1 MPLWCRAMGRGL
13 ALAASIYQPVSA
25 GPRCFTDACTAC
37 VSVSEEVLKMGR
49 TKASTVKDIK
59 QSLQMM
65 FVMVLWCMQNYM
77 QEAIFIFQYVH
88 FVIITSIK
96 KSNKSCLLL
105 LTKI

>member
-1 MPLWCRAMGRGL
+1 M
-13 ALAASIYQPVSA
+13 S
-25 GPRCFTDACTAC
+25 
-37 VSVSEEVLKMGR
+37 R

-65 FVMVLWCMQNYM
+65 FVMVLWCMQNAV

-96 KSNKSCLLL
+96 KK
-105 LTKI
+105 K